1 VDQRLQRLL
10 TERKEISCRSF
21 RYQTTGPPSWGVL
34 SDGTVLVA
42 EGTPFV
48 DLRSTGRPVGA
59 FDEVTLLAPV
69 TPHTVLCVGRNY
81 RSHAEE
87 FGNKVPDEPLLFLK
101 PPASVIGP
109 GDEVVYPRI
118 SGRLDHEAEL
128 VLVIGKQARSVAEDD
143 AWDVIGGYT
152 CGNDVTARD
161 IQKSD
166 GQWTRG
172 NGFDTFC
179 PIGPWVETEYDP
191 TDVGVS
197 CIVDGE
203 RRQDGRTEDLIFPI
217 PFLIEYITRFTT
229 LEPGDVIL
237 SGTPD
242 GVRPVQ
248 PGNTITVEVEGLG
261 ALSNRVVAEAAAQS
275 A

>member
-1 VDQRLQRLL
+1 LKIV
-10 TERKEISCRSF
+10 
-21 RYQTTGPPSWGVL
+21 RYQSTGPVAWGVL
-34 SDGTVLVA
+34 QDGVVLAA

-48 DLRSTGRPVGA
+48 DLHLTGATVGPV
-59 FDEVTLLAPV
+59 DEVTLHAPV
-69 TPHTVLCVGRNY
+69 NPRTVLCVGRNY

-109 GDEVVYPRI
+109 GEDVVYPEL
-118 SGRLDHEAEL
+118 SSRLDPEAEL
-128 VLVIGKQARSVAEDD
+128 VLVIGKRARSVAAAD

-152 CGNDVTARD
+152 CGNDITARD

-172 NGFDTFC
+172 KGFDTFC

-191 TDVGVS
+191 TDVGIS
-197 CIVDGE
+197 CTVDDE
-203 RRQDGRTEDLIFPI
+203 RRQDGRTKDLIFSI
-217 PFLIEYITRFTT
+217 PFLIEYVTRFTT

-237 SGTPD
+237 SGTPE
-242 GVRPVQ
+242 GVRPEQ
-248 PGNTITVEVEGLG
+248 PGNTITVEIEGLG
-261 ALSNRVVAEAAAQS
+261 RLSNPVVAERS
-275 A
+275 RS

>member
-1 VDQRLQRLL
+1 LKIV
-10 TERKEISCRSF
+10 
-21 RYQTTGPPSWGVL
+21 RYQTTGQAAWGILEDGFVL
-34 SDGTVLVA
+34 AA

-48 DLRSTGRPVGA
+48 DLRATGQTVGSA
-59 FDEVTLLAPV
+59 DEVTLRAPV
-69 TPHTVLCVGRNY
+69 TPRTVLCVGRNY

-101 PPASVIGP
+101 PPASVVGP
-109 GDEVVYPRI
+109 GENVVYPQLSR
-118 SGRLDHEAEL
+118 RLDPEAEL
-128 VLVIGKQARSVAEDD
+128 VVVIGKRARRVAEAD

-152 CGNDVTARD
+152 CGNDITARD

-172 NGFDTFC
+172 KGFDTFC

-197 CIVDGE
+197 CTVDGE
-203 RRQDGRTEDLIFPI
+203 SRQNGRTKDLIFPI

-237 SGTPD
+237 SGTPE

-248 PGNTITVEVEGLG
+248 PGNTITVEIEGLG
-261 ALSNRVVAEAAAQS
+261 SLSNLVVAEG
-275 A
+275 

>member
-1 VDQRLQRLL
+1 MKIV
-10 TERKEISCRSF
+10 
-21 RYQTTGPPSWGVL
+21 RYQTTGPPSWGIL
-34 SDGTVLVA
+34 ADGVVFAA
-42 EGTPFV
+42 EGTPFE
-48 DLRSTGRPVGA
+48 DLRSTGRSVGA
-59 FDEVTLLAPV
+59 ADEVTLRAPV
-69 TPHTVLCVGRNY
+69 TPRTVLCVGRNY

-101 PPASVIGP
+101 PPAAVIGP
-109 GDEVVYPRI
+109 DDEVVYPRI
-118 SGRLDHEAEL
+118 SGRLDPEAEL
-128 VLVIGKQARSVAEDD
+128 VLVIGKQARQVAAAD

-152 CGNDVTARD
+152 CGNDITARD

-172 NGFDTFC
+172 KGFDTFC

-197 CIVDGE
+197 CTVDGE
-203 RRQDGRTEDLIFPI
+203 RRQDGRTKDLIFPI

-237 SGTPD
+237 SGTPE
-242 GVRPVQ
+242 GVQPVQ

-261 ALSNRVVAEAAAQS
+261 ALSNRVVAEAAGQG
-275 A
+275 

>member
-1 VDQRLQRLL
+1 V
-10 TERKEISCRSF
+10 KIV
-21 RYQTTGPPSWGVL
+21 RYQTTGPPLWGVL
-34 SDGTVLVA
+34 SDGVVLAA

-48 DLRSTGRPVGA
+48 DLRSTGRQVGTI
-59 FDEVTLLAPV
+59 DEVTLLAPV
-69 TPHTVLCVGRNY
+69 TPRTVLCVGRNY

-101 PPASVIGP
+101 PPASVVGP
-109 GDEVVYPRI
+109 GHEVVYPRI
-118 SGRLDHEAEL
+118 SGRLDPEAEL
-128 VLVIGKQARSVAEDD
+128 VLVIGKQARSVAADD

-152 CGNDVTARD
+152 CGNDITARD

-172 NGFDTFC
+172 KGFDTFC

-191 TDVGVS
+191 ADVRVS

-203 RRQDGRTEDLIFPI
+203 RRQEGRTKDLIFPI

-237 SGTPD
+237 SGTPE

-261 ALSNRVVAEAAAQS
+261 ALSNRVVAEVAAQS

>member
-1 VDQRLQRLL
+1 LKIV
-10 TERKEISCRSF
+10 
-21 RYQTTGPPSWGVL
+21 RYQTTGPTSWGVL
-34 SDGTVLVA
+34 SDGVVFAA

-48 DLRSTGRPVGA
+48 DLHSTGQPVGA
-59 FDEVTLLAPV
+59 VDEVTLRAPV
-69 TPHTVLCVGRNY
+69 SPRTVICVGRNY

-101 PPASVIGP
+101 PPAAVIGP
-109 GDEVVYPRI
+109 DDEVVYPQL
-118 SGRLDHEAEL
+118 SSRLDPEGEL
-128 VLVIGKQARSVAEDD
+128 VIVIGKRARSVAAAD

-152 CGNDVTARD
+152 CGNDITARD

-172 NGFDTFC
+172 KGFDTFC

-197 CIVDGE
+197 CTVDGE
-203 RRQDGRTEDLIFPI
+203 RRQDGRTKDLIFPI

-237 SGTPD
+237 SGTPE

-261 ALSNRVVAEAAAQS
+261 ALSNRVVAEVS
-275 A
+275 GP

>member
-1 VDQRLQRLL
+1 V
-10 TERKEISCRSF
+10 KIV
-21 RYQTTGPPSWGVL
+21 RYETSGRPSWGVL
-34 SDGTVLVA
+34 SDGVVFAA

-48 DLRSTGRPVGA
+48 DLRSTGRSVGTL
-59 FDEVTLLAPV
+59 DEVTLRTPV
-69 TPHTVLCVGRNY
+69 TPRTVLCVGRNY

-101 PPASVIGP
+101 PPAAVIGP

-118 SGRLDHEAEL
+118 SDRLDPEAEL
-128 VLVIGKQARSVAEDD
+128 VLVIGKQARSVAAAD

-152 CGNDVTARD
+152 CGNDITARD

-172 NGFDTFC
+172 KGFDTFC

-197 CIVDGE
+197 CTVDGE
-203 RRQDGRTEDLIFPI
+203 RRQDGRTKDLIFPI

-242 GVRPVQ
+242 GVQPVR

-261 ALSNRVVAEAAAQS
+261 ALSNPVVAEATGR
-275 A
+275 